1 MGVYGMTYEQFWLD
15 DPWKAKWYRE
25 AYIQRRREENRRD
38 WLLGA
43 YVYNAFSIV
52 LGNAFRKKGAKT
64 ENYLEEPFP
73 IYETKEER
81 LAKEKKEA
89 AKMDAIMK
97 AMIAKQRAE
106 KLAKEQEQ
114 QDAEARGS

>member
-25 AYIQRRREENRRD
+25 AYVARRREENRRD

-43 YVYNAFSIV
+43 YVYNAMSTVIS
-52 LGNAFRKKGAKT
+52 NAFRKKGNKP

-73 IYETKEER
+73 IFETEEDR
-81 LAKEKKEA
+81 QMKRQKEA
-89 AKMDAIMK
+89 AKAEAVLK
-97 AMIAKQRAE
+97 SMIAKQRAE
-106 KLAKEQEQ
+106 KAAKET
-114 QDAEARGS
+114 QDAETTGS